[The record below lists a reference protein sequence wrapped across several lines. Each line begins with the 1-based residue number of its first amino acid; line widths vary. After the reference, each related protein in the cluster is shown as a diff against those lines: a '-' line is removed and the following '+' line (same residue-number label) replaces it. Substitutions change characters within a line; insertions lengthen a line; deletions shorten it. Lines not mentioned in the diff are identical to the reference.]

1 MDKFVRR
8 IVFILFLFVIVIVG
22 FRFAQSAFFNITE
35 INISGDNLMISK
47 DVTNKL
53 ENLKGLSIFYV
64 NKNELISD
72 LLEDIRIEKV
82 NVEKKYPNIL
92 NIEIITRKPAAF
104 VFINNKLF
112 AVDNNL
118 HIFGKFEEVNNKNI
132 PIVRFDEKSKQSI
145 TDILN
150 SLIPSDMYDITSEII
165 EEQGYFSLILDSGV
179 RVFMN
184 KSITT
189 NKLNQAFK
197 IYNDEIKINNLEYMD
212 LRFKYI
218 NVK

>member
-8 IVFILFLFVIVIVG
+8 IFFILFLFVLIIFG
-22 FRFAQSAFFNITE
+22 FRFTQSAFFEVTE
-35 INISGDNLMISK
+35 INISGDNLMINS
-47 DVTNKL
+47 DITNKL
-53 ENLKGLSIFYV
+53 QHLKGLSIFYV
-64 NKNELISD
+64 NKSELISD
-72 LLEDIRIEKV
+72 ILEDIRIEKV

-92 NIEIITRKPAAF
+92 NIEIIIRKPVAF
-104 VFINNKLF
+104 VSIDNKFF
-112 AVDNNL
+112 AVDSNL
-118 HIFGKFEEVNNKNI
+118 NIFGKFEEINDKNI
-132 PIVRFDEKSKQSI
+132 PIVHFDDNSKNNI
-145 TDILN
+145 INILN
-150 SLIPSDMYDITSEII
+150 SLIPSKMYDITSEIV

-197 IYNDEIKINNLEYMD
+197 IYSDEIKNNNLEYMD